1 MAAVMLGETVA
12 GTVVETV
19 ATEAAEA
26 ATVAAEAEIN
36 PMIGDQLLRNAC
48 RALIVFSWIKNRRFV
63 LYALLPALP
72 DDSEWTPGPRV
83 GCAGRPTARTVTSWQ
98 PSQCG
103 SSPQTLIRQGRRNF
117 SCPPCPP

>member
-36 PMIGDQLLRNAC
+36 PMIGDQLLRKAC
-48 RALIVFSWIKNRRFV
+48 WALMVFSWIKNRRFV
-63 LYALLPALP
+63 LYALLPELP

-83 GCAGRPTARTVTSWQ
+83 GCAG
-98 PSQCG
+98 C
-103 SSPQTLIRQGRRNF
+103 I
-117 SCPPCPP
+117 